1 MGKGTNENAGKVVDT
16 TILSIELSKLEMNE
30 GQLEGLPA
38 NPREILESKYE
49 LLKQNIQQY
58 PEFLKYNML
67 KVYPLENGN
76 YIIIGG
82 NMRYRAMKE
91 LGFKTAPCI
100 IYQKGT
106 SFERLKAYVAL
117 DNISFGR
124 WEWSMLANEWET
136 EALQGWGID
145 LPIMESEI
153 NVDEFFDNIDKA
165 AEKDKGEKITV
176 SLPDEYADQKD
187 EIKTLIEAALAE
199 YEGIKI
205 K

>member
-1 MGKGTNENAGKVVDT
+1 MGKEIKENAGKVVDT
-16 TILSIELSKLEMNE
+16 TILSIELSRLEMNE

-38 NPREILESKYE
+38 NPREILDSKFE

-67 KVYPLENGN
+67 KVYPLDNGN

-82 NMRYRAMKE
+82 NMRYSAMKE

-100 IYQKGT
+100 VYPKDT
-106 SFERLKAYVAL
+106 DFERLKAYAVL
-117 DNISFGR
+117 DNTSFGR
-124 WEWSMLANEWET
+124 WEWSMLANEWDT
-136 EALQGWGID
+136 SSLQGWGLD
-145 LPIMESEI
+145 LPITESEI

-165 AEKDKGEKITV
+165 AEKDKGEKITI
-176 SLPDEYADQKD
+176 SLPDEYANQKD
-187 EIKTLIEAALAE
+187 EIKALIETALAE
-199 YEGIKI
+199 YEGVKV